1 MENAKLDRAM
11 SPATIWALA
20 VGSIIGF
27 GCFIL
32 PPDFLERAGT
42 LGFVLGILV
51 GAAAM
56 LIIGKNISFMVER
69 LPLAGGQFT
78 YAKKLFG
85 PTHGFICGWML
96 ILGYISL
103 IAMNSTAL
111 GVLAEYIAPSLF
123 QAGRLY
129 SVAGWNVYLPQIILS
144 VFFIVLF
151 GLFNLRGGK
160 IAGKLQVGMVLLLIG
175 AVFLVLA
182 GTLLSPGISTSN
194 LSPAFAE
201 GKTPFQCVFSIV
213 AMVPFLFVGFDTVPQ
228 SAEEFSFSP
237 SKTFSLILGA
247 IFTGAVIYIVITLC
261 TAIVWPWQDMVAA
274 HHTWATGTAV
284 FGSLGPVGV
293 GVLAAAICMGIWTG
307 MNGFYV
313 ASSRLMMA
321 MSREGMLPSWFG
333 AVSSGTQ
340 TPNHSILTVMII
352 SLIAPWFGRTV
363 IGWVVDM
370 CSCGTIIGYLYTCAA
385 AFQVARADLRANHAG
400 SRMDVV
406 QAAAGAVLSAGILLL
421 LLIPGMPGAMGAESW
436 IAFAAWIVLGAIF
449 YFAVVRRNPRQEDK
463 PVPPGV

>member
-1 MENAKLDRAM
+1 MENTKLGREM

-42 LGFVLGILV
+42 LGFVLGILT

-56 LIIGKNISFMVER
+56 LVIGKNISFMVER
-69 LPLAGGQFT
+69 FPLAGGQFT
-78 YAKKLFG
+78 YARKIFG
-85 PTHGFICGWML
+85 ATHGFVCGWML

-123 QAGRLY
+123 QTGSLY
-129 SVAGWNVYLPQIILS
+129 CVAGWNVYLPQIVLS

-151 GLFNLRGGK
+151 SLFNSRGGK

-182 GTLLSPGISTSN
+182 GTLLSPGVSLSH
-194 LSPAFAE
+194 LSPGFAE
-201 GKTPFQCVFSIV
+201 GKAPFQCVFSIV

-237 SKTFSLILGA
+237 KKTFSLILGA

-261 TAIVWPWQDMVAA
+261 TALVWPWQEMVAA
-274 HHTWATGTAV
+274 RHTWATGTAV
-284 FGSLGPVGV
+284 FNSLGPVGV

-313 ASSRLMMA
+313 ASSRLMLA
-321 MSREGMLPSWFG
+321 MSRERMLPAWFG
-333 AVSSGTQ
+333 EVDPNTQ
-340 TPNHSILTVMII
+340 VPNHAILTVMII
-352 SLIAPWFGRTV
+352 SLIAPWFGRTA
-363 IGWVVDM
+363 ISWVVDM

-385 AFQVARADLRANHAG
+385 AFHISWTDLRKGPAG
-400 SRMDVV
+400 SRKNVV
-406 QAAAGAVLSAGILLL
+406 MAAAGAVLSAGILLL
-421 LLIPGMPGAMGAESW
+421 LLIPGMPGAMGKESW
-436 IAFAAWIVLGAIF
+436 MAFAVWILLGVIF
-449 YFAVVRRNPRQEDK
+449 YLTVVRRSPKRET
-463 PVPPGV
+463 PEA